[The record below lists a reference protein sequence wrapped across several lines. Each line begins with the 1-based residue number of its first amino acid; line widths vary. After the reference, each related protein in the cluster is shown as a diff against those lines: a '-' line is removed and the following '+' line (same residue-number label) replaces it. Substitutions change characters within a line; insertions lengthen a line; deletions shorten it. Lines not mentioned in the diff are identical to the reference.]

1 MCPPRPS
8 SRPILRL
15 IEALG
20 ALALVIMPA
29 TASQADQV
37 EVQLRL
43 PVRARIDL
51 LDRKT
56 VTVTPFLVL
65 SQEGEQSVER
75 RGVNVEREFDRYL
88 RRLIRRNTRLKILDS
103 GPVDYPT
110 YDLEDLAEDTD
121 FWRYIGERTQAD
133 LIVTGSLDFDVQDR
147 SGYRTQEYISPF
159 DGRTYYRQELVEHT
173 GYEYDIVMQVFDGR
187 TGERLYA
194 DNFKDFRQFEAEKA
208 DPLAGMFENLYALE
222 DRIAGIFTQK
232 WVEARR
238 VLFNN

>member
-20 ALALVIMPA
+20 ALALVLMPA

-88 RRLIRRNTRLKILDS
+88 RRLIRRTVVSTIASAVNLCSPPFSNPKIS
-103 GPVDYPT
+103 
-110 YDLEDLAEDTD
+110 
-121 FWRYIGERTQAD
+121 QA
-133 LIVTGSLDFDVQDR
+133 R
-147 SGYRTQEYISPF
+147 
-159 DGRTYYRQELVEHT
+159 
-173 GYEYDIVMQVFDGR
+173 
-187 TGERLYA
+187 
-194 DNFKDFRQFEAEKA
+194 
-208 DPLAGMFENLYALE
+208 
-222 DRIAGIFTQK
+222 
-232 WVEARR
+232 
-238 VLFNN
+238 